1 MRAAMLFLALLLVVA
16 GAFMLFMRAPSQ
28 PAPSPVERGK
38 YLVTALGCDECH
50 SPKRMTERGPVVDE
64 SKRLSGAPSGYP
76 PPPAL
81 DPGSP
86 WGAVATL
93 DQTTWAGPWGVSRAA
108 NLTPDE
114 ETGLG
119 VWSEEVFIK
128 ALRAGKHMGVG
139 RPILPPMPAA
149 NYGRLSDEDLK
160 AVYAFLRSLP
170 PIKNAVPP
178 PDPPAAPSRPATPR
192 P

>member
-1 MRAAMLFLALLLVVA
+1 MRAVGLFFVLLLVVV
-16 GAFMLFMRAPSQ
+16 GAFFLFMRAPS
-28 PAPSPVERGK
+28 PSAPTPVERGT
-38 YLVTALGCDECH
+38 YLVSILGCDDCH

-76 PPPAL
+76 PPPVL
-81 DPGSP
+81 DPNSP

-93 DQTTWAGPWGVSRAA
+93 DQTTWAGPWGVSRAV

-128 ALRAGKHMGVG
+128 AFRTGKHMGVG
-139 RPILPPMPAA
+139 RPILPPMPVAA
-149 NYGRLSDEDLK
+149 YRNLTDDDLK
-160 AVYAFLRSLP
+160 AVFAFLHSLP

-178 PDPPAAPSRPATPR
+178 PDPPAAPSQPATPR